1 MLLRSPSIDRAAR
14 HQLADL
20 WGGRRPPQ
28 APLARPWALWAAR
41 RMIRF
46 ERSVKC
52 WMSLKCAGPRRD
64 GSAAAGDLKSFGA
77 RIARLSNQP
86 NPDRVRLSRPSSA
99 RSNGPSARLPE
110 NTE

>member
-41 RMIRF
+41 
-46 ERSVKC
+46 
-52 WMSLKCAGPRRD
+52 
-64 GSAAAGDLKSFGA
+64 
-77 RIARLSNQP
+77 LSNGGYSFSKSEFFCPKQGYKNTARGGVVVP
-86 NPDRVRLSRPSSA
+86 LGLEVRHI
-99 RSNGPSARLPE
+99 
-110 NTE
+110 TV